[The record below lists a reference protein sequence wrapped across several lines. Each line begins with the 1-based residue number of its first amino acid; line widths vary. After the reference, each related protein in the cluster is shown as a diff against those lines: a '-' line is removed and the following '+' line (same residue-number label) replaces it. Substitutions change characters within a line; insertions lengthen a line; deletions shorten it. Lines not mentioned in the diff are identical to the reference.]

1 MFSGTLEVGSVVRKD
16 SGRRATSGDE
26 LYEGSQEIFCG
37 QVKTQ
42 VEMHTFGEKAY
53 EYHDVTLD
61 QGGFP
66 GVSSPAG
73 EAKSIPTLR
82 NGGAGAVL
90 LAGRRPI
97 L

>member
-26 LYEGSQEIFCG
+26 PSEGSQEIFCG
-37 QVKTQ
+37 QGRTQ
-42 VEMHTFGEKAY
+42 VEMHIFGEKAY

-73 EAKSIPTLR
+73 EGTGKVNSNTQESWSRSCPL
-82 NGGAGAVL
+82 GW
-90 LAGRRPI
+90 
-97 L
+97 